1 VVRVRVRA
9 WREGRVRGRRRRR
22 RGWVRWDMV
31 FDEAWFG
38 GGVVVCV
45 WLGGSGV
52 GGVVGK
58 FREWGRYGM
67 YKQSQRGCFF
77 GRVVFWLMSSVLR
90 LVE

>member
-1 VVRVRVRA
+1 
-9 WREGRVRGRRRRR
+9 
-22 RGWVRWDMV
+22 MV

-67 YKQSQRGCFF
+67 YKQSQRGCF
-77 GRVVFWLMSSVLR
+77 G
-90 LVE
+90 